1 MTIARCK
8 TALLELLN
16 DQENRVIALS
26 GKWGTGKTELWKQV
40 RAETRD
46 AKAKQA
52 VSVSLFGVSS
62 ITELKLKIAEGLA
75 PKLGEKHFDSIK
87 AGVAGFKKVLKGFH
101 SSFSALDELS
111 LLAVPYMLKGRF
123 IVIDDV
129 ERKHAKLTIDEIL
142 GFIDECVQNHECRIL
157 LVLNSDKLK
166 DQDIWI
172 EIREKVVDQEIKL
185 ETSPSEAFDIAQKLM
200 PCPWPESLKAALEP
214 LQITNIRILRKIIR
228 AAKQLLGQDPSLP
241 NLVLNRVLPSISLLS
256 AIHHEAVEDAPSLEF
271 ILGYEGSKSA
281 TLIALRKN
289 QSEPLTEEQK
299 KHDRWHQLMNQ
310 LGIAEADDLEGLIL
324 AFLDSG
330 VMDTPKIR
338 DVVRD
343 YLQRGERLEAR
354 RKAIVFKSH
363 FDWHPELS
371 DQDLIEELHA
381 LLPSAGLLHM
391 GILSRLIPVIDQL
404 SGEQTLGLAFI
415 DAWRAEF
422 RAQNP
427 HGITEE
433 WLKVNRRFRDHL
445 HPLIQAEVDAA
456 RAKAGTHFTFLS
468 ICQELMKGRDWSASE
483 KQFVRSMGVQ
493 DFEKE
498 IRTAS
503 GQGLQLLMYKGFE
516 LVNSPR
522 GPLGDY
528 GNAPQAF
535 VQACHNI
542 VVQEPFSRLAMIIKR
557 ETTAAG
563 ADAQLRGDI
572 EAEHG
577 VDLALIPGP

>member
-8 TALLELLN
+8 TALLHLLD

-40 RAETRD
+40 RAETSD

-52 VSVSLFGVSS
+52 VSVSLFGVST

-75 PKLGEKHFDSIK
+75 PKLGEKHLDAIK
-87 AGVAGFKKVLKGFH
+87 AGVTGLKKLLKGFH

-166 DQDIWI
+166 DQDIWV

-185 ETSPSEAFDIAQKLM
+185 QTSPSEAFDIAHKLM
-200 PCPWPESLKAALEP
+200 PCPWPEPLKAALEP

-228 AAKQLLGQDPSLP
+228 AANQLLGQDPSLP

-256 AIHHEAVEDAPSLEF
+256 AIHYEAVEDAPSQEF
-271 ILGYEGSKSA
+271 ILSYEASKSA
-281 TLIALRKN
+281 TLLTLRKN
-289 QSEPLTEEQK
+289 QSEALTEEQK

-310 LGIAEADDLEGLIL
+310 LGIAEADELEGLIL

-330 VMDTPKIR
+330 VMDSPKIQE
-338 DVVRD
+338 VVRD

-391 GILSRLIPVIDQL
+391 GILSRLIPQIDQL
-404 SGEQTLGLAFI
+404 SGDQTLGLEFI
-415 DAWRAEF
+415 EAWRAEF

-433 WLKVNRRFRDHL
+433 WLKVNRRFRDHI
-445 HPLIQAEVDAA
+445 HPLIQGEVNAA
-456 RAKAGTHFTFLS
+456 RAKAGTDLTFLS
-468 ICQELMKGRDWSASE
+468 ICEEHMKGRDWSASE
-483 KQFVRSMGVQ
+483 RQFVKSMSVL
-493 DFEKE
+493 DFERE
-498 IRTAS
+498 IRTAK
-503 GQGLQLLMYKGFE
+503 GQALQLLIYKGFE
-516 LVNSPR
+516 LVNSSGEPQAH
-522 GPLGDY
+522 Y
-528 GNAPQAF
+528 GSAPQAF
-535 VQACHNI
+535 LQACDNI
-542 VVQEPFSRLAMIIKR
+542 ILQEPSSRLAWIIQR
-557 ETTAAG
+557 EIKSAG
-563 ADAQLRGDI
+563 GDSPLRKGI
-572 EAEHG
+572 ESKTESI
-577 VDLALIPGP
+577 LR